1 MVEIRFSTLIAVLLT
16 CLVIPIFS
24 SAQPASEDNIRPALT
39 PWGHPDLQGV
49 WDRRTITPLQRPERF
64 AGKAFLNA
72 DEIAAYETASATRDD
87 GRPLD
92 SGLGGIT
99 VHDPDDLDYGNK
111 VLAGGQTS
119 LVVDP
124 PNGLI
129 PALTKAA
136 QRRAAQRSKYRA
148 SRGPADSWT
157 DRSLAERCLTWGVPQ
172 GMLPQAYNNNIQI
185 LQTPNEVLILNEMIH
200 DIRIVPLDGRP
211 HLPSN
216 VRQWHGDPRGYWLG
230 NTLVVE
236 STNFSPQSNF
246 RGAAENLHLE
256 ERFTR
261 LSDGHLL
268 YEFTVED
275 PTTWEQSW
283 SVSFPMV
290 MSDQPIYEFACHE
303 GNHGLYNILRV
314 ARALE
319 SQAAQ

>member
-1 MVEIRFSTLIAVLLT
+1 MSKIRFFTLVAFLLT

-24 SAQPASEDNIRPALT
+24 NSQPASEEDYQATLT

-72 DEIAAYETASATRDD
+72 DEIAAYETASAARND
-87 GRPLD
+87 GRSLD
-92 SGLGGIT
+92 SGRSGIT
-99 VHDPDDLDYGNK
+99 VHDPDDLDYGDK
-111 VLAGGQTS
+111 VLSGGQTS

-129 PALTKAA
+129 PALTEAA
-136 QRRAAQRSKYRA
+136 QMRAAERAKYRA

-172 GMLPQAYNNNIQI
+172 GMLPQAYKNNIQI
-185 LQTPNEVLILNEMIH
+185 LQTPNEVLILNEIIH
-200 DIRIVPLDGRP
+200 DIRIVPLDDKP
-211 HLPSN
+211 HLPSS
-216 VRQWHGDPRGYWLG
+216 VRQWHGDPRGHWLG
-230 NTLVVE
+230 NTLVVK
-236 STNFSPQSNF
+236 STNFSSQSSF
-246 RGAAENLHLE
+246 RGAAENLQLE

-261 LSDGHLL
+261 LGDEQLL

-275 PTTWEQSW
+275 STTWEQAW

-290 MSDQPIYEFACHE
+290 MGDQPIYEFACHE

-319 SQAAQ
+319 NQAAQ